1 MGFHNPPKAFLSILL
16 VDQIKETSEID
27 RLASDIRFGEEL
39 QLTVAPLAGKECDSG
54 VVPRHS
60 CLCSRRGRLH
70 WVLRRAGYRAQ
81 FVLCM
86 EEGLDEMGAC
96 RNRIIHNQ
104 QWKRLLAQDH
114 RLSHTRLVTPLSA
127 SLFP

>member
-27 RLASDIRFGEEL
+27 LLASDIRFGEEL

-54 VVPRHS
+54 VVPGHS

-70 WVLRRAGYRAQ
+70 WVLRRAGY
-81 FVLCM
+81 
-86 EEGLDEMGAC
+86 
-96 RNRIIHNQ
+96 
-104 QWKRLLAQDH
+104 
-114 RLSHTRLVTPLSA
+114 
-127 SLFP
+127 